1 MVESLYLVADV
12 GGTNCRLALADVNG
26 VRTDTINRFQ
36 NQKYASFSDI
46 VRVFL
51 CDKPKPIQVVE
62 TSQLIICI
70 VS

>member
-36 NQKYASFSDI
+36 NKKYASFSDI

-51 CDKPKPIQVVE
+51 CDI
-62 TSQLIICI
+62 T
-70 VS
+70 